1 MFYCACRSRFVP
13 HRTWLILL
21 AKCIWSAWPS
31 SIIFLV
37 AACEWALYYYF
48 FSSFQ
53 LPDVPPY
60 SGDFCTV
67 QIQAAKVTTCGICPP
82 PGLPTPLTTPA
93 SPAPISDCDPHSL
106 PLPLGVLTCPS
117 PCLQFSSSLT
127 VPVAPSHP
135 PGLCLREVFL
145 DRSRV
150 SAASPPAPRPPTLSL
165 PPGAPHPAPLLARIS
180 ICNICFANN

>member
-82 PGLPTPLTTPA
+82 PGLPAPSLTTPA
-93 SPAPISDCDPHSL
+93 SPAPISGWDPHSL
-106 PLPLGVLTCPS
+106 PLPLGILTCPS
-117 PCLQFSSSLT
+117 PHLQFSSCPCGSLSFSRSLPQRGLLRPFSSFSCLST
-127 VPVAPSHP
+127 STMASHIVSASWNPSPCPAPSTH
-135 PGLCLREVFL
+135 LHL
-145 DRSRV
+145 
-150 SAASPPAPRPPTLSL
+150 
-165 PPGAPHPAPLLARIS
+165 
-180 ICNICFANN
+180 